1 MRSAESRKSHL
12 HNLLVANM
20 ALGVAVF
27 AVAIYFMITGEYAN
41 LAARQATEAMLNG
54 FAIGGLLYS
63 AASWYVDQ
71 FVLAT
76 RHKLSANKA

>member
-1 MRSAESRKSHL
+1 MRSAESQKSHL

-27 AVAIYFMITGEYAN
+27 AVAIYFMITGEYAS
-41 LAARQATEAMLNG
+41 LSARQATEALLNK

-71 FVLAT
+71 FV
-76 RHKLSANKA
+76 RPIWNKVGVRA